1 MGESREILGTSL
13 DISREALEIQKRQS
27 IIKGLRVSVPKMASK
42 SSTPLIPIGLDRML
56 NFLTLVGTVV
66 PCRDV
71 FRSESNVAR
80 RKSLINKL
88 RGRLGMRT
96 DATLGGEYKTDQEL
110 ISADD
115 ELVTVEQQLAA
126 VDRLHA
132 RGHLTEQGKFSF
144 FYLVIS
150 FVSSS

>member
-1 MGESREILGTSL
+1 M
-13 DISREALEIQKRQS
+13 AQKS
-27 IIKGLRVSVPKMASK
+27 Y
-42 SSTPLIPIGLDRML
+42 PLIPIGLDRML

-80 RKSLINKL
+80 RKSLIEKL
-88 RGRLGMRT
+88 RGRMGLRA
-96 DATLGGEYKTDQEL
+96 DASTGGGHKTDQEL
-110 ISADD
+110 ITADD

-132 RGHLTEQGKFSF
+132 RGHLTDEGKLC
-144 FYLVIS
+144 FYG
-150 FVSSS
+150 